1 MKKTDMIDKEREV
14 QKKLGIANGMAA
26 PKVKKITV
34 SMAVQDALKDKKNVE
49 KMSVILTQITGQKAK
64 ITKAKKSVA
73 AFKLR
78 EGEQIGVTVTLRGS
92 IMYDFLGKLICVT
105 LPRVRDFH
113 GIPKKGFDGH
123 GNYTLGFPEFTVFP
137 EIDLGKIDRV
147 QGMQVTIVTTGRND
161 EEGKAL
167 LATLGLP
174 FEK

>member
-1 MKKTDMIDKEREV
+1 MKKTDMLDKEKQV
-14 QKKLGIANGMAA
+14 QKKLGIANVMAS
-26 PKVKKITV
+26 PKIKKIMV
-34 SMAVQDALKDKKNVE
+34 SMAVQEALKDKKNVE
-49 KMSVILTQITGQKAK
+49 KMSLVLTQITGQKAK

-78 EGEQIGVTVTLRGS
+78 EGEPIGVTVTLRGN
-92 IMYDFLGKLICVT
+92 IMYDFLEKLIGVT

-147 QGMQVTIVTTGRND
+147 QGLQVTIVTTSRND

-167 LATLGLP
+167 LETLGLP